1 MTALVWRREGNP
13 LYGAGKIITI

>member
-13 LYGAGKIITI
+13 FMEQARLLRV